1 MIPLEYLHQDIFSTL
16 REHLLPGERLFLVG
30 GAVRDVLLG
39 KMPEDFDFVIK
50 GNAKKL
56 SRVVADQFRGA
67 VYQLDDEHAAMR
79 ILSDCEL
86 FKGHIDISELRGE
99 SLEEDLRD
107 RDFTVNAMA
116 IDVTHGANLDII
128 DPCQGQR
135 DLQNG
140 VIRVC
145 RTDSIVSDPI
155 RILRGIRLGLVF
167 GFVNDDETKRQMKQP
182 TLLALVSAERK
193 RDELFK
199 IFEPQLAADGFDLLR
214 EYDALPVLFPGLRYD
229 ENHTTA
235 NFVRKL
241 SIIIKTVIG
250 EDITADDTIS
260 TLQAAFLPYQGELA
274 AYLDKDIV
282 EGRKR
287 AVLLF
292 FAALA
297 WLSIDGQDTTADS
310 AFTKKFLSTFCQRL
324 ALSNREMNFLRQI
337 IQNRDCVPA
346 LTASNPELDGKT
358 IYKFFRETEESGVGL
373 CLFSLAQNLA
383 GEWGNSDAD
392 SWSQAVLVCQQLV
405 HHYFTK
411 WESTIEPQTL
421 ITGDD
426 LITIFSLIPGPL
438 FQTVLESVREEQAAG
453 IINDRE
459 DALSFV
465 KEMLRE
471 KKWGAGDK

>member
-1 MIPLEYLHQDIFSTL
+1 MIPLEYLQQDFFTSL
-16 REHLLPGERLFLVG
+16 REHLLPGDCIFLVG
-30 GAVRDVLLG
+30 GAVRDLLLR
-39 KMPEDFDFVIK
+39 KTPEDLDFVIK
-50 GNAKKL
+50 GNAKRI
-56 SRVVADQFRGA
+56 SRAVADQISGA

-79 ILSDCEL
+79 VLCDCEL
-86 FKGHIDISELRGE
+86 IKGHLDISELRGE

-107 RDFTVNAMA
+107 RDFTINAMA
-116 IDVTHGANLDII
+116 IDVTHGANFDII
-128 DPCQGQR
+128 DPCRGQE
-135 DLQNG
+135 DLQKG

-145 RTDSIVSDPI
+145 GTDSIVSDPI
-155 RILRGIRLGLVF
+155 RILRGIRLKLVF
-167 GFVNDDETKRQMKQP
+167 GFVIDDETKRQMKQP
-182 TLLALVSAERK
+182 TLLAMVSDERK

-214 EYDALPVLFPGLRYD
+214 EYDALPALFPGLRFD
-229 ENHTTA
+229 ENHATA
-235 NFVRKL
+235 NFARKL

-250 EDITADDTIS
+250 EDIAADDTTS

-287 AVLLF
+287 AILLF
-292 FAALA
+292 FAGLA
-297 WLSIDGQDTTADS
+297 WLSIDEQDTTADR

-346 LTASNPELDGKT
+346 LTARNPELDGKT

-373 CLFSLAQNLA
+373 CLIFLAKSMLGA
-383 GEWGNSDAD
+383 SGDSDTD
-392 SWSQAVLVCQQLV
+392 SWPRAVLVCKQLI
-405 HHYFTK
+405 HHYFIK

-426 LITIFSLIPGPL
+426 LITIFSLTPGPL
-438 FQTVLESVREEQAAG
+438 FQTVLEGVREEQAAG

-471 KKWGAGDK
+471 KKLGAGDK